1 MLSNKITEGVSSI
14 VRSYFQCYVNQRSG
28 DGMKGK
34 RNPVAKDLRQP
45 KYRKRIV
52 KSQKVYDRNKTK
64 QRDKDERYERDG
76 GE

>member
-1 MLSNKITEGVSSI
+1 MLSNSVTGGVSLI
-14 VRSYFQCYVNQRSG
+14 VPSYGQCDVNQRNG

-64 QRDKDERYERDG
+64 RRDKEDLDG
-76 GE
+76 SK